1 MGEKD
6 ERLKMKIRIAKSEDA
21 QRCSEISGIRT
32 ADELVSLLGR
42 PDVRWLVIE
51 NKNMVVTGIG
61 IIHLWSWNKV
71 AWVWDLTIEEKERG
85 KGYGTALL
93 KGMIKEARQMGGRV
107 LMDFEAAKAG
117 ALGELYAHN
126 GFRICG
132 INDRWFASNKD
143 STAVFYGYDL

>member
-6 ERLKMKIRIAKSEDA
+6 ERPKMNIRIARPEDA
-21 QRCSEISGIRT
+21 KRCSEISLIRT

-42 PDVRWLVIE
+42 ADVRWLVIE
-51 NKNMVVTGIG
+51 NENMAVIGIG
-61 IIHLWSWNKV
+61 IIHLSAWNKV
-71 AWVWDLTIEEKERG
+71 AWVWDLTIEEKERN

-93 KGMIKEARQMGGRV
+93 KGMIKEARRMGGRV

-117 ALGELYAHN
+117 ALGELYTHN

-132 INDRWFASNKD
+132 INDRWFASIMK

>member
-6 ERLKMKIRIAKSEDA
+6 ERPKMNIRIAKPEDA

-32 ADELVSLLGR
+32 ADELVSLLDR

-51 NKNMVVTGIG
+51 NEKKAVVGIG
-61 IIHLWSWNKV
+61 IVHLSAWNKV
-71 AWVWDLTIEEKERG
+71 VWVWDLTIEEKERE

-93 KGMIKEARQMGGRV
+93 KGMIKEARQMGGLV
-107 LMDFEAAKAG
+107 LMDFDAPKAG
-117 ALGELYAHN
+117 AHAELYIHN

-132 INDRWFASNKD
+132 INDRWFAFTQK